1 MDILYLRGGVI
12 LNGVERRQTILKML
26 QDNRKPI
33 SGAYLSKLLMVS
45 RQVIVADIAILRAEG
60 KEIIATPQG
69 YIIPEYSSSKNIR
82 KVIACIHDSDGI
94 EDELKI
100 IVSLGGRVIDV
111 MVEHPVYGEIRG
123 MLMLTSL
130 FDIDEFTRK
139 LKESV
144 SQPLLVL
151 TGGVHLHTIEAEN
164 NYKLD
169 MIENRLRD
177 NGFLVDSVN

>member
-1 MDILYLRGGVI
+1 M
-12 LNGVERRQTILKML
+12 NGVERRQSILKML
-26 QDNRKPI
+26 QDNKKPT
-33 SGAYLSKLLMVS
+33 SGAYLSKFLMVS
-45 RQVIVADIAILRAEG
+45 RQVIVTDIAILRAEG
-60 KEIIATPQG
+60 REIIATPQG
-69 YIIPEYSSSKNIR
+69 YIIPDYSLSKNLR
-82 KVIACIHDSDGI
+82 RVVACTHDSEGI

-111 MVEHPVYGEIRG
+111 LVEHPLYGEIRG
-123 MLMLTSL
+123 MLMISSIY
-130 FDIDEFTRK
+130 DIDEFIRK

-164 NYKLD
+164 DYKLD

-177 NGFLVDSVN
+177 KGFLLDSMS